1 MISVDDVIGDHYRLT
16 RLLGHGGMS
25 DVFEAVD
32 ETTHQSVAVKVVRS
46 SDPELARRFAQE
58 VRALA
63 LMDHPGLV
71 RLLDSGHSD
80 TQAFLVM
87 EMVEGTTLAQLLSQG
102 SLSAS
107 RTATVGSQLAQ
118 GLAYAHL
125 QGIVHRDVKPSNILL
140 DASGDAKLS
149 DFGIA
154 RLLDDATMT
163 LAGTT
168 LGTTA
173 YMAPEQLEDHQVGV
187 SADVWSLGVVLME
200 CLAGRRVFEGTPS
213 EVVARRLRGPVPLP
227 GDLPVPWKLI
237 LSGMLDHRPD
247 QRLSA
252 AEVAEMLRTEPYHRD
267 WTPVS
272 TAQSADTVPIIP
284 FDLAGLTSAAL
295 VSGPLMHDATMIVE
309 PAAPVA
315 GDATQVAR
323 PTAPHPPRHRKRWRP
338 SIRDYVF
345 VGALIAVLLFGLLLH
360 SVLGSSPSPSV
371 TTVPPTTSTPTTTA
385 PPGSAS
391 ALTTL
396 TNDTATA
403 VASGGLD
410 PGVAQSITTP
420 AGQALID
427 AATTNL
433 SKAATDLQQ
442 AANAIAGALQ
452 GGQITPAT
460 SSTLQSDLAA
470 LAAAL
475 GVTAPNTSTTAP
487 GNGQGP
493 GDGNGKGHGNH

>member
-1 MISVDDVIGDHYRLT
+1 
-16 RLLGHGGMS
+16 MS

-32 ETTHQSVAVKVVRS
+32 ETTQQTVAVKVVRS

-58 VRALA
+58 VRTLA

-87 EMVEGTTLAQLLSQG
+87 EMVEGTTLAQLLFQG
-102 SLSAS
+102 PLSPA
-107 RTATVGSQLAQ
+107 RTATLGSQLAH

-140 DASGDAKLS
+140 DANGDAKLS

-154 RLLDDATMT
+154 RLLDDSTMT

-173 YMAPEQLEDHQVGV
+173 YMAPEQLEDHQVGI

-200 CLAGRRVFEGTPS
+200 CLTGRRVFEGTPS

-237 LSGMLDHRPD
+237 LSGMLDHRPE

-252 AEVAEMLRTEPYHRD
+252 SEVAEMLSTEPYRRD

-272 TAQSADTVPIIP
+272 TPQSVDTVPIVP
-284 FDLAGLTSAAL
+284 VDLAGLTSASVTSA
-295 VSGPLMHDATMIVE
+295 VLMQDATKIAE
-309 PAAPVA
+309 PVSPLA
-315 GDATQVAR
+315 GDATRVVR
-323 PTAPHPPRHRKRWRP
+323 PMAPHPPRHRKRWRP
-338 SIRDYVF
+338 SARDYVF

-371 TTVPPTTSTPTTTA
+371 TTVPPTTASTTTTTA
-385 PPGSAS
+385 PPNAAS

-396 TNDTATA
+396 TNDTTAA
-403 VASGGLD
+403 VANAGLD
-410 PGVAQSITTP
+410 PGLAQSITTS

-433 SKAATDLQQ
+433 PKAATDLQQ

-452 GGQITPAT
+452 GGKITSAT
-460 SSTLQSDLAA
+460 ASILQNDLSSLAT
-470 LAAAL
+470 AL
-475 GVTAPNTSTTAP
+475 GVTAPNTATTVP